1 MTLPRTACDLR
12 YSKALIVP
20 ISSLTSKLFL
30 MTSDLDGAKALL
42 RSDVLRRS
50 TKGAFIVL
58 PRSDPIKKS
67 WSS

>member
-1 MTLPRTACDLR
+1 
-12 YSKALIVP
+12 
-20 ISSLTSKLFL
+20 

>member
-20 ISSLTSKLFL
+20 ISSLMSKLFL
-30 MTSDLDGAKALL
+30 MTSDFDGAKALL
-42 RSDVLRRS
+42 RSDTVRRS
-50 TKGAFIVL
+50 TKGAFIML

-67 WSS
+67 